1 MLGKLL
7 KKLIKKSGSLVFEL
21 GMEEL
26 IKKSGSL
33 VFELGMEERGAH
45 TFRANTHM

>member
-7 KKLIKKSGSLVFEL
+7 KKLIQKSGSLVFEL

-33 VFELGMEERGAH
+33 VFELGMEERG
-45 TFRANTHM
+45 RKGKK

>member
-1 MLGKLL
+1 MEE
-7 KKLIKKSGSLVFEL
+7 LIKKGGSLVSEF
-21 GMEEL
+21 GMEVL

-45 TFRANTHM
+45 TFRA